1 MATELSTIEPT
12 AMYNHSSSTCSVT
25 TTTGLVYDERMMEH
39 LNMWDK
45 YVSGH
50 RYLLIVKNVNLFC
63 IIQNCF
69 CDQTPSRAATENLQD
84 ILQTSEAWTG

>member
-12 AMYNHSSSTCSVT
+12 ANYNHSSSTRSVT

-45 YVSGH
+45 
-50 RYLLIVKNVNLFC
+50 
-63 IIQNCF
+63 
-69 CDQTPSRAATENLQD
+69 
-84 ILQTSEAWTG
+84 